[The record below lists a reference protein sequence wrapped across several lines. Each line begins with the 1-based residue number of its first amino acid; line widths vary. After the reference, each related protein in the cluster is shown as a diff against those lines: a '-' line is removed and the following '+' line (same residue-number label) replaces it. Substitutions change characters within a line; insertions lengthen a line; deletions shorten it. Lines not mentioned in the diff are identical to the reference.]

1 MILYFMRKHFADK
14 DGLVVPKNDVSVN
27 IDVEKMKKKFIND
40 NYKDDYKI
48 LSQEVRELGENIPPL
63 INAYMNLSPTM
74 RTFGT
79 VFNKT
84 FGKVEET
91 GIMITIKDIYIDKVN
106 RHLASYRDD
115 YEIGI
120 GY

>member
-1 MILYFMRKHFADK
+1 
-14 DGLVVPKNDVSVN
+14 
-27 IDVEKMKKKFIND
+27 
-40 NYKDDYKI
+40 
-48 LSQEVRELGENIPPL
+48 
-63 INAYMNLSPTM
+63 MNLSPTM

-79 VFNKT
+79 VFNER